1 MDTFNNFFNNVNENY
16 EAEIRFGETYNNK
29 FINKLPYNVYLY
41 LLKKIGEKYITCENI
56 ESTDYIL
63 YNNDKITFVDSDRK
77 IIITNKEKVKTKDIK
92 LNLYNYCIRL
102 SLAIEDTKNT
112 NILTND
118 KYIILK
124 KYYTNHTNLK
134 TIRNKKRISYFA
146 NDIRY
151 DFTKVDNTYEFEI
164 EYINIGNMVDISR
177 ILYNSYLN
185 IIRLLNNYEEIES
198 ESEL

>member
-1 MDTFNNFFNNVNENY
+1 MDTFNKFFNNVNGNY
-16 EAEIRFGETYNNK
+16 EAEIRFGEIYNNK
-29 FINKLPYNVYLY
+29 FTNKLPYNVYLY
-41 LLKKIGEKYITCENI
+41 LLKKIGEKYTMCENI

-77 IIITNKEKVKTKDIK
+77 IIVTNKEKVKTKDVK

-118 KYIILK
+118 KYKILK

-151 DFTKVDNTYEFEI
+151 DFTNVDNTYEFEI